1 MPTARW
7 WRRGSTDNWP
17 EPELVGHP
25 DHLPV
30 VVFHGSGDERASV
43 EPSTATMEKRSYAL
57 LFATLAVGASHGQD
71 FRSATADNLNTVGA
85 WVDGSIP
92 TAADIATWNA
102 TSTLANTIGAAQT
115 YGGLNLS
122 AASGAVSITG
132 AFNLGLDNTTDA
144 NTVLD
149 VGANDFTFGT
159 AGAGGQLN
167 IVGALSTVAPGNG
180 NTGTGATFAGSSVVT
195 ISSTGSK
202 NWSTSGGATSGAN
215 GVTNVTFTG
224 TLALRGVTL
233 GGTGVNQIENLANNF
248 LAFGGGGGTT
258 GVPGSL
264 TQTGAFHL
272 DTGDSVSRGDF
283 IITHAF
289 NDKTLELAS
298 LAGTGNIRS
307 DWGVGA
313 TVSNRGIRVNQS
325 SDTVFS
331 GGIYVHNG
339 SGQRRNV
346 TITKDGSGK
355 LTFIGRLGS
364 SQGTAGNPG
373 SLNFAINGGVWQMGD
388 GTENP
393 SAPLNGANW
402 DTASTFSIGSGG
414 TLRFM
419 ANATEYTWDR
429 ALSGAGAIEI
439 THDGTAGEGNVAL
452 TGNNINFTGT
462 TTVTAGRL
470 RVGGNLGASPVAVS
484 SGAAIAAGGAAT
496 PGAGFVKSL
505 ALASGSSSVFRAG
518 TTFDQLVVVDADALT
533 SAGPHTVTA
542 VSTGGLNPGDKVAII
557 DYAGTFGGFGNL
569 SLAPGSRFSLVHNV
583 AETNI
588 ELEYTGGLIKWTGG
602 NGTWDL
608 NTTANWDLGGSATNF
623 LAGDSVL
630 FDDTAGTGS
639 VTLAGTLSPSGITIN
654 NNTLA
659 YTLGGGQISGSGEL
673 DKQGP
678 GTATV
683 TSATSYTGPT
693 FVDGGT
699 LTFGDGATA
708 GEIGSGPATVAAGAT
723 LRLSRSDLLD
733 YKTNPRLR
741 NVSGAGDIVIDG
753 GGTLFNYTGT
763 GVGFAE
769 ANSWAGFSGS
779 LIVKN
784 GSEFQTIRNGATAM
798 GTGSVVL
805 GDATTS
811 GKLSQIEGNWTWT
824 NNISLVGP
832 DNRIINR
839 SLLGPRLLKLQGVI
853 SGSGGLTF
861 EDAPAT
867 MTNNQTGF
875 ILTGENTLTGTLTIP
890 AGVPVRVGGVPGNTD
905 AVQNGA
911 GASGSL
917 GGATV
922 VNEGTLTFSRT
933 NQHTVANSISGAGQA
948 FIGLTTGTTAQVVTF
963 TGTKSYSGPTTV
975 RSGTLVLNTS
985 LPSSPVT
992 VNSAGTIAGTG
1003 TLGSASSVSGT
1014 LSPGEAV
1021 GTFTSTADVAL
1032 ENGSKIAWQVGDW
1045 NGAAGTG
1052 YDTLSAATLTI
1063 GAVAATPVVIVVT
1076 GESLVNFSE
1085 TAKTF
1090 TLATTTGGISGLD
1103 AGEIIVDDT
1112 NAPGTGTW
1120 SVQANGNNL
1129 ELVYTLGTL
1138 YDAFETANGISGA
1151 GSATDSDGDG
1161 IPNGIE
1167 FVIGGDPSGP
1177 GSDSSALLPTATV
1190 DATQLSFVFRRTDD
1204 SAGFN
1209 PYVQYGS
1216 DLSGWTQA
1224 QGGVGGV
1231 VIAEDN
1237 SFYGANI
1244 DRVTVTI
1251 PRALVPG
1258 GRMFARMRIDIP

>member
-1 MPTARW
+1 
-7 WRRGSTDNWP
+7 
-17 EPELVGHP
+17 
-25 DHLPV
+25 
-30 VVFHGSGDERASV
+30 
-43 EPSTATMEKRSYAL
+43 MEKRSYAL
-57 LFATLAVGASHGQD
+57 LFATLAVGTSQGQD
-71 FRSATADNLNTVGA
+71 LRSATADNLNTTGA

-92 TAADIATWNA
+92 TTADIATWNA
-102 TSTLANTIGAAQT
+102 ASTLANTIGANQT
-115 YGGLNLS
+115 YGGLNLT
-122 AASGAVSITG
+122 AASGPVAITG
-132 AFNLGLDNTTDA
+132 AFNLGLDNVVDTSTILDA
-144 NTVLD
+144 
-149 VGANDFTFGT
+149 GANDFTWGT

-167 IVGALSTVAPGNG
+167 IIGALSTVAPGNG
-180 NTGTGATFAGSSVVT
+180 NTGTGATFAGSGTVT
-195 ISSTGSK
+195 LSSTGTK
-202 NWSTSGGATSGAN
+202 NWSTSGNGTSGAN
-215 GVTNVTFTG
+215 GVTNITFTG
-224 TLALRGVTL
+224 TLALRGGTTASETL
-233 GGTGVNQIENLANNF
+233 GTNWLA
-248 LAFGGGGGTT
+248 LGGGGGTT
-258 GVPGSL
+258 GVPGAL
-264 TQTGAFHL
+264 TQTGSFHL
-272 DTGDSVSRGDF
+272 DTGDAASRGDL
-283 IITHAF
+283 ILTNTL

-298 LAGTGNIRS
+298 LSGTGNIRA

-313 TVSNRGIRVNQS
+313 TLSNRGVRITQAT
-325 SDTVFS
+325 DTVFA

-339 SGQRRNV
+339 SSQRRNV
-346 TITKDGSGK
+346 TITKEGAGK

-364 SQGTAGNPG
+364 SQGTAGNPA

-388 GTENP
+388 GAENP
-393 SAPLNGANW
+393 SAHLNAANW
-402 DTASTFSIGSGG
+402 DTASTFTIGSGG

-429 ALSGAGAIEI
+429 ALSGTGSIEI
-439 THDGTAGEGNVAL
+439 TNDGTPGEGNVAL

-484 SGAAIAAGGAAT
+484 SGAAITTGGVTT

-518 TTFDQLVVVDADALT
+518 TTFDQLVIVDADALT
-533 SAGPHTVTA
+533 TAGPHTVTA
-542 VSTGGLNPGDKVAII
+542 LSTGGLNPGDKVTII
-557 DYAGTFGGFGNL
+557 DYDGTFSGFGNL
-569 SLAPGSRFSLVHNV
+569 SLAPGSRFTLSHDV
-583 AETNI
+583 ANTNI
-588 ELEYTGGLIKWTGG
+588 ELEYSGGLIQWTGG
-602 NGTWDL
+602 TGTWDL
-608 NTTANWDLGGSATNF
+608 NTTPNWTLGGSQTNF
-623 LAGDSVL
+623 LLGDSVL
-630 FDDTAGTGS
+630 FNDTASTGT
-639 VTLAGTLSPSGITIN
+639 VTLAGTLSPSGITVN
-654 NNTLA
+654 NSTLA
-659 YTLGGGQISGSGEL
+659 YSFAGGEISGTGEFA
-673 DKQGP
+673 KQGT

-693 FVDGGT
+693 FVDEGT
-699 LTFGDGATA
+699 LAFGDGATS
-708 GEIGSGPATVAAGAT
+708 GQIGSGAVTVAAGST

-733 YKTNPRLR
+733 YKASPRLR

-753 GGTLFNYTGT
+753 GGTIFNYTGT

-769 ANSWAGFSGS
+769 ANSWAGFSGN

-798 GTGSVVL
+798 GTGTVVL
-805 GDATTS
+805 GDATT
-811 GKLSQIEGNWTWT
+811 GGRLSQIEGNWTWT
-824 NNISLVGP
+824 NSISLVGS

-839 SLLGPRLLKLQGVI
+839 SLNGPRLLKLQGVI

-861 EDAPAT
+861 EDAPAS

-875 ILTGENTLTGTLTIP
+875 ILTGENTLDGTLTIP

-905 AVQNGA
+905 ANQNGA
-911 GASGSL
+911 GAAGSL

-922 VNEGTLTFSRT
+922 VNEGFLTFSRSDA
-933 NQHTVANSISGAGQA
+933 HAVANPIGGTGQT
-948 FIGLTTGTTAQVVTF
+948 FIGLTTGTAAQVVTF

-975 RSGTLVLNTS
+975 RSGTLLLNTT
-985 LPSSPVT
+985 LPDSPVT
-992 VNSAGTIAGTG
+992 VESAGTLGGTG

-1014 LSPGEAV
+1014 LSPGDGV

-1032 ENGSKIAWQVGDW
+1032 ENSSKIAWQVADW
-1045 NGAAGTG
+1045 NGTAGTG
-1052 YDTLSAATLTI
+1052 YDTLNAGTLTI
-1063 GAVAATPVVIVVT
+1063 GAITATPVVIVVT

-1085 TAKTF
+1085 TPKTF
-1090 TLATTTGGISGLD
+1090 TLATTGGISGLD

-1129 ELVYTLGTL
+1129 ELVYTLGNA

-1177 GSDSSALLPTATV
+1177 GSDSSALLPTASV
-1190 DATQLSFVFRRTDD
+1190 DATSLTFVFRRTDD
-1204 SAGFN
+1204 SAGFD

-1224 QGGVGGV
+1224 QAGVGGV
-1231 VIAEDN
+1231 TVAEDN
-1237 SFYGANI
+1237 NFYGGNT

-1258 GRMFARMRIDIP
+1258 GKMFARLRIDIP